1 MFFHS
6 KWIKKRKFA
15 LSKLSD
21 VRQTEHNANSRRE
34 ANALGVLGEQMAARY
49 LEDNGYMI
57 VERNFRAGKHEIDIL
72 ALKDGQLVVVEVKTR
87 SDDELV
93 APEEA
98 VDHKKRQSLIWAA
111 NDYVLR
117 HNRQEPVRFD
127 IITLVKTGEDTE
139 LHHIEDAFNV
149 FCY

>member
-1 MFFHS
+1 MSEHKEKTSVGAIVGILIFFF
-6 KWIKKRKFA
+6 IVFFYVA
-15 LSKLSD
+15 G
-21 VRQTEHNANSRRE
+21 A
-34 ANALGVLGEQMAARY
+34 VLAMVSGEEQV
-49 LEDNGYMI
+49 G
-57 VERNFRAGKHEIDIL
+57 ER
-72 ALKDGQLVVVEVKTR
+72 LVVVEVKTR

-117 HNRQEPVRFD
+117 HNRQEQVRFD
-127 IITLVKTGEDTE
+127 IITLVKTGEKTE